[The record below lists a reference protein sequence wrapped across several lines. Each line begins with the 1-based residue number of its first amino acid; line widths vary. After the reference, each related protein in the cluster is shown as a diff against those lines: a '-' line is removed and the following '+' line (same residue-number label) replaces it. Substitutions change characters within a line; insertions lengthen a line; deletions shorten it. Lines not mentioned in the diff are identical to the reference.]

1 MAIRGMGGMDTDSD
15 HRRAGGQFRCLLK
28 CFCKGLMW
36 ELLET
41 NNSADTCIAVPMLQT
56 ECGVQ
61 ATAAH
66 FTVIRTHVISAMLK
80 QMEAI
85 NMTKTIPISSQHFS
99 SKINEYHDWFLIL

>member
-41 NNSADTCIAVPMLQT
+41 NNSADTCTAVPMLQT
-56 ECGVQ
+56 ECGVEV
-61 ATAAH
+61 TAANFM
-66 FTVIRTHVISAMLK
+66 FTEIRTHTTSVMLNK
-80 QMEAI
+80 TDGGEI
-85 NMTKTIPISSQHFS
+85 NRQ
-99 SKINEYHDWFLIL
+99 